1 MPETIYD
8 YHVLRSIRHGVG
20 TELDLGKATSDLAPH
35 KSERSLGEVEETS
48 IETLIR
54 KRNNISLYQPL
65 FISKK

>member
-20 TELDLGKATSDLAPH
+20 TEPDLAKATSDLAPH
-35 KSERSLGEVEETS
+35 KSERSLGEVETS

-54 KRNNISLYQPL
+54 QRKS
-65 FISKK
+65 